1 MAVLTLLTLIPC
13 SLEVY
18 TKPWGLSRWLNNHS
32 YSPNA
37 AAGYLSVVLIV
48 VQIAG
53 VLSLF

>member
-13 SLEVY
+13 SLGVY